1 MLVMNKIYTCVFVFA
16 VVLFLSACEQKN
28 VELYENE
35 PALYFWRGTDYT
47 RDFRQYDSLSY
58 SFFVKEA
65 ARERDTVYVQ
75 LRTMGLPVDKPRAIN
90 LVQTN
95 AGAKN
100 AAVAGTHY
108 VAFDDAAVVS
118 RMVVPAGAVVT
129 DIPVIILRDTSMK
142 KQEFLLNLEIG
153 RNENFEVGLEDQ
165 KTFRIKISDMT
176 FKPSNWSSWQTYF
189 GDWGSVK
196 MWFIINYVGVSDFDN
211 YSQYSQAM
219 LDFYKMKA
227 SQKLEEYNKNNN
239 TILTEDDKITVVV
252 FPQ

>member
-1 MLVMNKIYTCVFVFA
+1 MNKIYICVFIFMVIL
-16 VVLFLSACEQKN
+16 LFSACEEKN
-28 VELYENE
+28 VELYKNE
-35 PALYFWRGTDYT
+35 PALYFFRGTDYANN
-47 RDFRQYDSLSY
+47 FRQYDSLSY
-58 SFFVKEA
+58 SFFVKGV
-65 ARERDTVYVQ
+65 ARGRDTVYVQ
-75 LRTMGLPVDKPRAIN
+75 LRTMGLPVDKPRAVK

-95 AGAKN
+95 IGAKD

-108 VAFDDAAVVS
+108 VAFDDVVVAS
-118 RMVVPAGAVVT
+118 HMVMPAGAVVAN
-129 DIPVIILRDTSMK
+129 IPVVILRDPSMK
-142 KQEFLLNLEIG
+142 KQEFLLSLEIE

-165 KTFRIKISDMT
+165 KIFRIKISDMT
-176 FKPSNWSSWQTYF
+176 FKPSNWFLWEDFF

-211 YSQYSQAM
+211 YSQYPRAM

-239 TILTEDDKITVVV
+239 TILMEDDQITVVV